1 MTEATFTHTYKIS
14 AYPKEKIL
22 LDGTKVTIRP
32 MVIRDEEPLLEFFL
46 RIPEEDRYYL
56 KEDVTSPA
64 VIRKW
69 TEFLDYDRVLPL
81 LAVVDGAI
89 VADATLHRR
98 RASGRR
104 HAGEIRIVVDPAY
117 RGRGLGT
124 ELMRELVS
132 IASEGALETL
142 VMELAEESE
151 ADAVHVA
158 EHLGFIRVAV
168 LRHAIKDPNN
178 KTQNMVL
185 LELPLPKWYQW
196 WNY

>member
-1 MTEATFTHTYKIS
+1 MTQAAFTHTYKIS
-14 AYPKEKIL
+14 AYPKENVL
-22 LDGTKVTIRP
+22 QDATKVTIRP
-32 MVIRDEEPLLEFFL
+32 MVTRDEEPLLEFFL
-46 RIPEEDRYYL
+46 RVPEEDRYYL

-69 TEFLDYDRVLPL
+69 IEFLDYDRVLPL
-81 LAVVDGAI
+81 LAVADGAI

-117 RGRGLGT
+117 RGKGLGT
-124 ELMRELVS
+124 ALMRELIS
-132 IASEGALETL
+132 IAAEAGLETI
-142 VMELAEESE
+142 VMELAEEAE
-151 ADAVHVA
+151 KDAVYVA
-158 EHLGFIRVAV
+158 EHLGFIQVAI
-168 LRHAIKDPNN
+168 LRNAIKDPHN

-196 WNY
+196 WNF